1 MQNYPQVQEYMNIA
15 LSSSGESLK
24 KFEAYTDS
32 ASGKIEGFKNAFQSL
47 SVSILDS
54 DLFKGVI
61 DSGTKLLTVLE
72 NIIDLVGVLPI
83 LLGSFNIGKLI
94 STKSLTKSIGNSYGI
109 CPLWV

>member
-47 SVSILDS
+47 STTTINS
-54 DLFKGVI
+54 DMFKGII
-61 DSGTKLLTVLE
+61 DSGTALLNVLE
-72 NIIDLVGVLPI
+72 SIIDT
-83 LLGSFNIGKLI
+83 LGLIPVIGA
-94 STKSLTKSIGNSYGI
+94 TIGGI
-109 CPLWV
+109 GIFKNLD